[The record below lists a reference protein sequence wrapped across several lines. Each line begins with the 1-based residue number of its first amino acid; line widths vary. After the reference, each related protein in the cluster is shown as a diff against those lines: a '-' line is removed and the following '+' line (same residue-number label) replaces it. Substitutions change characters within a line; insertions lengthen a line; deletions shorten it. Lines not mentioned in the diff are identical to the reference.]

1 MASVERLKPTSN
13 GHDAHQPEG
22 LHHQILWR
30 EYVMG
35 MSAKH
40 VMVRLSLPESTFH
53 RYRREAVAALAREL
67 EEQEENIAGRMSCR

>member
-1 MASVERLKPTSN
+1 
-13 GHDAHQPEG
+13 
-22 LHHQILWR
+22 
-30 EYVMG
+30 MG

-67 EEQEENIAGRMSCR
+67 KEQEDKIAGRAQCR